1 MSNCPLISI
10 LMNCYNADKFIGD
23 AIESVLNQTYKNW
36 ELIVW
41 DDASTDNT
49 IDKIKKFKDKRIKIF
64 YNENHCGLGK
74 SRIKAQKNITGDYV
88 AILDSDDKFKEEKL
102 EKQIN
107 YFKDKNDLGMLGT
120 NYEIINKNNKLVKKT
135 NIQFNN
141 ENLLNYFCDNNIFAH
156 SSIMY
161 RKTVAE
167 KVGWYSE
174 EFEYSQDFDLT
185 LKFLKKGKIDLISEN
200 LVSIRRSPTSM
211 SEEKTLGIIRE
222 QENLTLLKKIRDSFK
237 LNTTQKI
244 RNQNAI
250 KLSEIK
256 YIILNH
262 KTNNFKKIFD
272 LLTQIINKP
281 SKIFV
286 LLNFILNRYILR
298 YFK

>member
-1 MSNCPLISI
+1 MRATPLISI
-10 LMNCYNADKFIGD
+10 LMNCYNTEKFIND

-64 YNENHCGLGK
+64 YNKIHCGLGK
-74 SRIKAQKNITGDYV
+74 SRIKAQKNITGDYI

-107 YFKDKNDLGMLGT
+107 YFNDKNDLGLLAT
-120 NYEIINKNNKLVKKT
+120 NYEIINKNDKLIKKT

-141 ENLLNYFCDNNIFAH
+141 DNLLNYFCDNNIFVH

-161 RKTVAE
+161 KKDVAE
-167 KVGWYSE
+167 KVGWYSK

-185 LKFLKKGKIDLISEN
+185 IKFLKKSKIALMNEN
-200 LVSIRRSPTSM
+200 LVSIRRSPDSM
-211 SEEKTLGIIRE
+211 SEKKFLGIIRE
-222 QENLTLLKKIRDSFK
+222 EENLTLLKKIRDSFK
-237 LNTTQKI
+237 LNANQQK

-256 YIILNH
+256 YIILNYRI
-262 KTNNFKKIFD
+262 NPFKKIFD
-272 LLTQIINKP
+272 LSTQIINKP
-281 SKIFV
+281 STIFV